1 PGDTTEQPDLVSKGD
16 SGESEIKLV
25 PFPAYNKEDIPEF
38 TFDHT
43 GEYIYNF
50 LCTTS
55 ENPNKPYA
63 ISFRFQVGVDDF
75 MFLSE

>member
-1 PGDTTEQPDLVSKGD
+1 FYRCS
-16 SGESEIKLV
+16 I
-25 PFPAYNKEDIPEF
+25 
-38 TFDHT
+38 DHS

-63 ISFRFQVGVDDF
+63 ISFRFQVGVDDGIF
-75 MFLSE
+75 VARDNGQAIDTTQILTAKR